1 MYKNIEIEKSLRVS
15 DQERMQLGIRE
26 TTFEHAG
33 MHPKVRNII
42 QSFKK
47 RARSKNWC
55 VSTGHTSRSEYSDSM
70 YQLGS
75 YCPADFGLC
84 ATLIEQRYG
93 RTIDPEMQDVIR
105 HEVNQIALSQ
115 NTKIKWPTMFTF
127 QLLSWS
133 DYAVAFQHCTDNHI
147 KLPSGV
153 TVADF
158 DRGFQMLSDIHS
170 TLTRNSRQNLRQKIR
185 GISM

>member
-1 MYKNIEIEKSLRVS
+1 MYKNIAIEKGLRVS
-15 DQERMQLGIRE
+15 DQERMLLGIRE

-33 MHPKVRNII
+33 LHPKIRKIM

-47 RARSKNWC
+47 RARTKNWC
-55 VSTGHTSRSEYSDSM
+55 VSTGHVSRTEYANSIF
-70 YQLGS
+70 QLGP

-84 ATLIEQRYG
+84 ASVIEQRYG
-93 RTIDPEMQDVIR
+93 RAIDPEMQDVIR
-105 HEVNQIALSQ
+105 HEVNQIAHSQ
-115 NTKIKWPTMFTF
+115 NTKIQWPTMFTF

-158 DRGFQMLSDIHS
+158 DHGFDMLSDIHS
-170 TLTRNSRQNLRQKIR
+170 TLTRNSRSNLKQKIR
-185 GISM
+185 EISM